1 MQHLLFFCGETAY
14 AINCHFV
21 KEVLPFV
28 LLTEIA
34 NSPHFVKGVMNYH
47 GDPVFVIDFS
57 ILTLNRPSE
66 LLLSSRIAL
75 ISQEK
80 EELSFGIFGEKMT
93 EIIDIPEFEIKIDEN
108 CESAFIES
116 MALTSGKKVQIINIK
131 KLSTLLT
138 LNLT

>member
-1 MQHLLFFCGETAY
+1 
-14 AINCHFV
+14 
-21 KEVLPFV
+21 
-28 LLTEIA
+28 
-34 NSPHFVKGVMNYH
+34 MNFR

-57 ILTLNRPSE
+57 TLTLNRPAE

-80 EELSFGIFGEKMT
+80 EELNFGILGEKMT
-93 EIIDIPEFEIKIDEN
+93 EIIDIPEVEIKVDEN

-116 MALTSGKKVQIINIK
+116 IAFISDKKVQIINIK

>member
-34 NSPHFVKGVMNYH
+34 NSPPFVKGVMNFR
-47 GDPVFVIDFS
+47 GDPVLVIDFS
-57 ILTLNRPSE
+57 TLTLNRPAE
-66 LLLSSRIAL
+66 LFLSTRIAL

-80 EELSFGIFGEKMT
+80 EELNFGILGEKMT
-93 EIIDIPEFEIKIDEN
+93 EIIDIPEVEINVDEN
-108 CESAFIES
+108 GESAFIES
-116 MALTSGKKVQIINIK
+116 IAFLSDKKVQIINIK